1 MTAINGNTAALGT
14 DLTAALGQFNQLA
27 GQLGL
32 AGGGGTAAA
41 AAPAAGA
48 QAAGTAAAGTAAATG
63 TAAPLTVPG
72 TGQAQALNIQGVG
85 TKYFAAAPVGTPAKE
100 ITAYQYAEKNVS
112 FKVDLDYREGIAAGL
127 SNLGN
132 IFSARQERIRL
143 LSNALANDANNGTI
157 NAADM
162 ARLQAENST
171 TEQLS
176 LMQKKIFDSVQ
187 NAIQAW
193 LR

>member
-1 MTAINGNTAALGT
+1 MTAINGNAAPLGGA
-14 DLTAALGQFNQLA
+14 DLAATIAQAQQLMGTLGI
-27 GQLGL
+27 
-32 AGGGGTAAA
+32 AGGGATA

-48 QAAGTAAAGTAAATG
+48 QGATAAAGTAAATG
-63 TAAPLTVPG
+63 TSAPLTVPG

>member
-1 MTAINGNTAALGT
+1 MAAVNGNAAALSS
-14 DLTAALGQFNQLA
+14 LQAIA
-27 GQLGL
+27 GQVQGIAAAAGLGNV
-32 AGGGGTAAA
+32 AGGGTAPQTGAA
-41 AAPAAGA
+41 ANPS
-48 QAAGTAAAGTAAATG
+48 AAAGTAAATG
-63 TAAPLTVPG
+63 TAAPMTIPG
-72 TGQAQALNIQGVG
+72 TGKAEVRNINGV
-85 TKYFAAAPVGTPAKE
+85 TKYFAAANVGTPAKE
-100 ITAYQYAEKNVS
+100 ITAYQYAEKNINFV
-112 FKVDLDYREGIAAGL
+112 VDLDYREGISAGL